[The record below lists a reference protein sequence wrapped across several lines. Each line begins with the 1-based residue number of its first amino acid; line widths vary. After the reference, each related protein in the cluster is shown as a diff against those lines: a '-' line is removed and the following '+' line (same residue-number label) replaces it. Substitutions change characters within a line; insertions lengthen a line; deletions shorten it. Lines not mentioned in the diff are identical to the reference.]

1 MPQNSLFNL
10 KIMKLFLLNTMEN
23 KKSRK
28 IGLTILGFF
37 YNFLQFPK
45 ASLKKKRKRL
55 NSTGPVSAQAAQVH
69 AETRARP
76 RGRLCRRALRVLA
89 NWRWVR
95 SLLTESLTVCRKDPI
110 VLILRRGRSP
120 TASRAAE
127 LRRACRPAGGGQD
140 WCSASA

>member
-1 MPQNSLFNL
+1 
-10 KIMKLFLLNTMEN
+10 MKLFLLNTMKN

-28 IGLTILGFF
+28 IGLRILGFF

-45 ASLKKKRKRL
+45 ASLKKRKRKRL

-69 AETRARP
+69 AETRARAREGDFAEEP
-76 RGRLCRRALRVLA
+76 SVF
-89 NWRWVR
+89 W
-95 SLLTESLTVCRKDPI
+95 LTGDGFGHFCTELLTVCRKDPV

-120 TASRAAE
+120 TAPRVAE
-127 LRRACRPAGGGQD
+127 LRRARRPAGGGQD